1 MNRKLH
7 RWIGFTAAI
16 LFLYVAVTGVILQVQ
31 QLFGAEE
38 QHKEAMAQ
46 ITSPVNLGQALQP
59 SDALERAR
67 RTLFQRF
74 GSRPINSID
83 WQIKGPSQF
92 FTFHLG
98 GTEPLRVQVQAAQA
112 RITNV
117 ESDKEDFF
125 VRLHSGEIIGDSG
138 KFLGLGW
145 GLGLIFMVVT
155 GFVVYLQLWRSRQNK
170 ERTRGRGLG
179 RWFWSLAGVLMVA
192 GGRATPARADTPQGF
207 SYNPDAGVI
216 YQSGDFRATAWGYA
230 ERVIDPDGPD
240 YFRRVRQGL
249 ELDLPRLSDSVRPAL
264 VYEVDLT
271 DTNVFGDFGRKAGR
285 INSHDF
291 ENLFFALQNPDDPG
305 KFRVLIGENT
315 HILSR
320 EDNLSSGNLP
330 TINRSLV
337 LEEHGSVRS
346 FGTQFGVEFQKAL
359 SDKVTVQLAALDN
372 RGSFNTDRPRYRIG
386 NSLSSKV
393 IFTPI
398 STANRKLTIG
408 AALDRTANIGDQQ
421 FTLATAIGVRPL
433 GSIAASGDKLTVEGD
448 VAYTFKM
455 FARPVTVEAEVV
467 GSRFSK
473 SNSDVVGGYGMVQ
486 FSLFDT
492 SRTGD
497 LDLFLRYD
505 AVFAGQ
511 ESVDGRARQTALRTG
526 VNYNLPHTNKLMNLH
541 LEYAHNSISGPSAIV
556 SEHHA
561 PDEFRMML
569 RASLQRYARHF

>member
-7 RWIGFTAAI
+7 RWIGFGAAI

-31 QLFGAEE
+31 QLLGPEE
-38 QHKEAMAQ
+38 QQKEAMAQ
-46 ITSPVNLGQALQP
+46 ITSSVTLGQTLEP
-59 SDALERAR
+59 DASLERAR
-67 RTLFQRF
+67 QTVVQRF
-74 GSRPINSID
+74 GSRPVNSID
-83 WQIKGPSQF
+83 WQIKGPVQS

-98 GTEPLRVQVQAAQA
+98 GPAPLRVHVEAAQA
-112 RITNV
+112 RITAV
-117 ESDKEDFF
+117 ESDEEDFF
-125 VRLHSGEIIGDSG
+125 VRLHSGEIIGDGG

-145 GLGLIFMVVT
+145 GLGLIFMIVT
-155 GFVVYLQLWRSRQNK
+155 GFVVYLQLWRSRQKK
-170 ERTRGRGLG
+170 ERTRGSGLG
-179 RWFWSLAGVLMVA
+179 RWFWSLAA
-192 GGRATPARADTPQGF
+192 GLLLVGGHPMPARADTPQGF
-207 SYNPDAGVI
+207 SFNPDAGVI

-271 DTNVFGDFGRKAGR
+271 DTNVFGDFGRKAGK

-346 FGTQFGVEFQKAL
+346 FGTQFGIEFQKAL

-386 NSLSSKV
+386 NSLSGKV
-393 IFTPI
+393 IFTPV
-398 STANRKLTIG
+398 STANRKLTLG

-421 FTLATAIGVRPL
+421 FTLASAIGFRPF
-433 GSIAASGDKLTVEGD
+433 GSVSASGDKLTVEGD
-448 VAYTFKM
+448 AAYTFRL
-455 FARPVTVEAEVV
+455 FAHSVTLEAEVV
-467 GSRFSK
+467 RSRFTASQ
-473 SNSDVVGGYGMVQ
+473 SDVLGGYGMVQ
-486 FSLFDT
+486 YSLFDAP
-492 SRTGD
+492 RAGD
-497 LDLFLRYD
+497 LDLFVRYD
-505 AVFAGQ
+505 AVSVGQ
-511 ESVDGRARQTALRTG
+511 EAIDGRAHQAAMRTG
-526 VNYNLPHTNKLMNLH
+526 VNYNLPHTNKLVNLH
-541 LEYAHNSISGPSAIV
+541 AEYAHNSISGPSAIV
-556 SEHHA
+556 SERHA

-569 RASLQRYARHF
+569 RVSLQRYTRH

>member
-7 RWIGFTAAI
+7 RWLGFGAAI

-31 QLFGAEE
+31 QLLGAKE
-38 QHKEAMAQ
+38 QQKEAMAQ
-46 ITSPVNLGQALQP
+46 LTSPVTLGQP
-59 SDALERAR
+59 LEPAASLEKAR
-67 RTLFQRF
+67 QTVVQRF
-74 GSRPINSID
+74 GSRPVNSID
-83 WQIKGPSQF
+83 WQIKGPAQF

-98 GTEPLRVQVQAAQA
+98 GTEPLRVQVEAAQA

-117 ESDKEDFF
+117 ESDEEDFF
-125 VRLHSGEIIGDSG
+125 VRLHSGEIIGDGG

-145 GLGLIFMVVT
+145 GLGLIFMIVT
-155 GFVVYLQLWRSRQNK
+155 GFVVYLQLWRSRQKK
-170 ERTRGRGLG
+170 ERTRGSGLN
-179 RWFWSLAGVLMVA
+179 RWFWSLAAGLLLA
-192 GGRATPARADTPQGF
+192 GGHPTPARADTPQGF
-207 SYNPDAGVI
+207 SFNPDAGVI

-240 YFRRVRQGL
+240 YFRRFRQGL

-271 DTNVFGDFGRKAGR
+271 DTNFFGDFGGKGGK

-337 LEEHGSVRS
+337 LEEHGSARS
-346 FGTQFGVEFQKAL
+346 FGTQFGVEFQKVL

-372 RGSFNTDRPRYRIG
+372 RGSFNSDRPRYRIG
-386 NSLSSKV
+386 NSLSGKV
-393 IFTPI
+393 TFTPV
-398 STANRKLTIG
+398 STANRKLTLG

-421 FTLATAIGVRPL
+421 FTLATAIGFKPL
-433 GSIAASGDKLTVEGD
+433 GSVAASGDKLTFEGD
-448 VAYTFKM
+448 AAYTFRM
-455 FARPVTVEAEVV
+455 FGRPITLEAEVV
-467 GSRFSK
+467 RSRFSK
-473 SNSDVVGGYGMVQ
+473 SGSDVLGGYGMVQ
-486 FSLFDT
+486 YSLFDT
-492 SRTGD
+492 RRAGD
-497 LDLFLRYD
+497 LDVFVRYD
-505 AVFAGQ
+505 AVSVGQ
-511 ESVDGRARQTALRTG
+511 EEIDRRAHQAALRTG

-556 SEHHA
+556 SERQA

-569 RASLQRYARHF
+569 RASLQRYTRH